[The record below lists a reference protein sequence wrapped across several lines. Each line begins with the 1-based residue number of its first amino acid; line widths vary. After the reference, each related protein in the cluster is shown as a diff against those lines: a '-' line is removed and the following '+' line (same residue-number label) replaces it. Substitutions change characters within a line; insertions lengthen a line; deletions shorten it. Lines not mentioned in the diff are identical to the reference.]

1 MAEYEYL
8 AAECISIASDRY
20 VKNYLTIQRNQHLC
34 PYHHSKIKMKTV
46 AALLLVWLSSV
57 TASPAVVWRNG
68 KHSTP
73 VVHNS
78 DDVSVFDL
86 LSSVMEGSDDFAFP
100 TVVFL
105 LSRNEDGSDGLTK
118 LGSDGALPTVA
129 SKYDHAESIHHHV
142 SGVES
147 PVTVVRDVAAAK
159 STNRPLQVTMSEFSS
174 KLMSLAEPVQ
184 EVVISGEG
192 LMSKAVK
199 ESGKRARAVN
209 QSNVFVVTVDPSA
222 DPTAIDS
229 AIADA
234 IAHNDVGS
242 VVLSAVRSIAEVKR
256 ARVLQNRRR
265 AESMYTANRS
275 KLMPGS
281 RRLEDA
287 NQDDDGN
294 ANGDDADMTGVY
306 YVSMTPNIL
315 AGLLFFLLFAVVT
328 YIGVS
333 CMGMISG
340 QTVYVTKMPS
350 IGREA

>member
-1 MAEYEYL
+1 
-8 AAECISIASDRY
+8 
-20 VKNYLTIQRNQHLC
+20 
-34 PYHHSKIKMKTV
+34 MKTV
-46 AALLLVWLSSV
+46 AALLFAWLSSGV
-57 TASPAVVWRNG
+57 TASPAVVWRSG
-68 KHSTP
+68 KPAAP
-73 VVHNS
+73 VVHSSN
-78 DDVSVFDL
+78 DVSVFDL

-100 TVVFL
+100 AVVFL
-105 LSRNEDGSDGLTK
+105 VARSEDGSDGLTK

-147 PVTVVRDVAAAK
+147 AATVVRDAGGAK
-159 STNRPLQVTMSEFSS
+159 SGNRPLQVTMSEFSS

-184 EVVISGEG
+184 EMVMSAEG
-192 LMSKAVK
+192 IMSKAAK
-199 ESGKRARAVN
+199 ATGKRARAVN
-209 QSNVFVVTVDPSA
+209 SSNMFVVNVDPNA
-222 DPTAIDS
+222 DPAAIDS

-256 ARVLQNRRR
+256 ERVLQSRRR
-265 AESMYTANRS
+265 AESMYTASRS
-275 KLMPGS
+275 KLLPVGS

-287 NQDDDGN
+287 NGDDDN
-294 ANGDDADMTGVY
+294 ANGDDADMSGVY

-315 AGLLFFLLFAVVT
+315 AGLLFFLLFAVTT